1 MNIAVFAAYPYGSD
15 EGGSEAYKPAVGVV
29 LGGACLTAGLA
40 LGIAADAAAGAFVD
54 DGYKQSTS
62 FCWGVKRATTFPE
75 ASSMWVT
82 SRGAER
88 RPRLAKAV

>member
-40 LGIAADAAAGAFVD
+40 LGIAADAAAGALLEW
-54 DGYKQSTS
+54 GYP
-62 FCWGVKRATTFPE
+62 W
-75 ASSMWVT
+75 
-82 SRGAER
+82 
-88 RPRLAKAV
+88 LAANIPFLRDMSNYVAV